1 MADEK
6 QYLSRIRLIDGTTV
20 DIKDQ
25 EARLELNSIFARLEA
40 LEKFVYSYSP
50 ISEFDDATSMDAG
63 SISGTDSTEFDIV
76 DLGTII

>member
-25 EARLELNSIFARLEA
+25 EARKINASIIDRLEA
-40 LEKFVYSYSP
+40 LERFIYKSTPIDKF
-50 ISEFDDATSMDAG
+50 DGADMLDAG
-63 SISGTDSTEFDIV
+63 SLMDGDPAFNIV

>member
-50 ISEFDDATSMDAG
+50 ISEFDEADPIDAG
-63 SISGTDSTEFDIV
+63 LISDADSTEFDIV

>member
-25 EARLELNSIFARLEA
+25 EARLELDSLF
-40 LEKFVYSYSP
+40 
-50 ISEFDDATSMDAG
+50 
-63 SISGTDSTEFDIV
+63 TD
-76 DLGTII
+76 TIILDCGTYTDDTGVVIEE

>member
-25 EARLELNSIFARLEA
+25 EARRINASIIDRLEA
-40 LEKFVYSYSP
+40 LERFIYKSTPIDKF
-50 ISEFDDATSMDAG
+50 DGADMLDAG
-63 SISGTDSTEFDIV
+63 SLMDGDPAFNIV

>member
-6 QYLSRIRLIDGTTV
+6 QYLSRIMLMDGTTV

-25 EARLELNSIFARLEA
+25 EARQINASIIDRLEA
-40 LEKFVYSYSP
+40 LERFIYKSTPIDKF
-50 ISEFDDATSMDAG
+50 DGADMLDAG
-63 SISGTDSTEFDIV
+63 SLMDGDPAFNVV

>member
-6 QYLSRIRLIDGTTV
+6 QYLSRIRLMDGTTV

-25 EARLELNSIFARLEA
+25 EARLELNIILARLEA

-50 ISEFDDATSMDAG
+50 ISEFDDANTMDAG
-63 SISGTDSTEFDIV
+63 LISDTDSAEFDIF